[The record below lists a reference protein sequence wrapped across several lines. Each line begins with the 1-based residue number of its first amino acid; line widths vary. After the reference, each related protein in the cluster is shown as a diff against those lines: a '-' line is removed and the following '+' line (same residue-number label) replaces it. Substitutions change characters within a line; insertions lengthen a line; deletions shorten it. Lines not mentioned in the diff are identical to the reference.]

1 MTGTS
6 FNIFLVTIDNCAGL
20 VNISGGNLNR
30 QIPVGNYLSGMRM
43 MMALLGLDIP
53 DVKDKQM
60 QMFLIGLKR
69 VMQHTVKQA
78 SPITPQI
85 LARMSKVVNYR
96 DKVEVIAWTATLL
109 GFYMFLQKSNLVPD
123 AMDKFERDTTL
134 YKSRCQL
141 VRVGQGHD
149 V

>member
-1 MTGTS
+1 MCRFGQHLRGKFES
-6 FNIFLVTIDNCAGL
+6 ADV
-20 VNISGGNLNR
+20 
-30 QIPVGNYLSGMRM
+30 VGNYLSGMRM

-60 QMFLIGLKR
+60 QMFLTGLKR

-109 GFYMFLQKSNLVPD
+109 GFYMFLWKRNLVPD
-123 AMDKFERDTTL
+123 AIDKFELIQHFTRADANLLGLDKAMMFEVRWTKTL
-134 YKSRCQL
+134 QFRQ
-141 VRVGQGHD
+141 
-149 V
+149 